1 MHFYLIAQIELKT
14 TAPCRNTTPSRI
26 GFGTIHML
34 NRNQLHP
41 YQQEIIKRAAQT
53 PNMGLFL
60 PPGLGKSVT
69 ALTIIAEQFKGKTL
83 IIAPK
88 RVAETVWDAECK
100 KWSHLSSL
108 KVSKLLGPVSQ
119 RLSGLKTEA
128 DVYLINLEN
137 VAWLCGLSDKLVF
150 TNLVIDESS
159 RFKDPST
166 KRFKALKKHLKGFS
180 RRLILTG
187 TPTPQ
192 GMGDLWSQVG
202 ILDLGERLETSLTR
216 FRDKYMTPDQMNRH
230 TRVVYSWKLKEN
242 ADTTIKDKI
251 SDICFSLKA
260 EDYLQLPALTTLYH
274 QVEIDKPVRAKYD
287 ELRKN
292 MVADI
297 GKEKITAPTAAAL
310 ANKLLQFT
318 SGAVYG
324 EDGQT
329 QEVHRSKLEYLESV
343 MEESSSPTL
352 VFYHFKHSL
361 QRIRLQFPQAVV
373 LDDDNIEAWRRGE
386 IRMLLAHPQSGGIGL
401 NLQCNAGDTA
411 QTVWYDLPW
420 SSENYIQANARVY
433 RQGQEKPV
441 IIHHLVMANSIDE
454 QVVKALDGKINLQE
468 ALLNSLNF
476 ALL

>member
-1 MHFYLIAQIELKT
+1 
-14 TAPCRNTTPSRI
+14 
-26 GFGTIHML
+26 ML
-34 NRNQLHP
+34 NRTQLHQ
-41 YQQEIIKRAAQT
+41 YQKEIISKAQSV
-53 PNMGLFL
+53 PNLGLFL
-60 PPGLGKSVT
+60 PPGLGKT
-69 ALTIIAEQFKGKTL
+69 TIALTIIAEQLEGKTL

-88 RVAETVWDAECK
+88 RVAETVWDAEVK
-100 KWSHLSSL
+100 KWDHLKHL
-108 KVSKLLGPVSQ
+108 KVSKIMGSPTA
-119 RLSGLKTEA
+119 RLSAMKSSA
-128 DVYLINLEN
+128 DIYLVNLEN

-192 GMGDLWSQVG
+192 GIGDLWSQVG

-216 FRDKYMTPDQMNRH
+216 FRDKYMLPDQINRH
-230 TRVVYSWKLKEN
+230 TRVVYSWKLKLG
-242 ADTTIKDKI
+242 ADLQVQDKI
-251 SDICFSLKA
+251 SDICMSLKA
-260 EDYLQLPALTTLYH
+260 GDYLQLPTLSTIYH
-274 QVEIDKPVRAKYD
+274 KIEIDKNVRAKYD
-287 ELRKN
+287 ELRKT
-292 MVADI
+292 MVVDI
-297 GKEKITAPTAAAL
+297 KKEKITAPTAAAL

-318 SGAVYG
+318 SGAVYN
-324 EDGQT
+324 EDGEA
-329 QEVHRSKLEYLESV
+329 QEVHRSKLEYLESI

-361 QRIRLQFPQAVV
+361 QRLRLTFPQAVV
-373 LDDDNIEAWRRGE
+373 LDDDNIAAWRRGE

-401 NLQCNAGDTA
+401 NLQCNVGETA

-420 SSENYIQANARVY
+420 SSENYIQANARIY

-441 IIHHLVMANSIDE
+441 IIHHLVLSNSIDE
-454 QVVKALDGKINLQE
+454 QVVKVLDGKINLQD

-476 ALL
+476 VLL

>member
-1 MHFYLIAQIELKT
+1 LSA
-14 TAPCRNTTPSRI
+14 
-26 GFGTIHML
+26 L
-34 NRNQLHP
+34 N
-41 YQQEIIKRAAQT
+41 
-53 PNMGLFL
+53 
-60 PPGLGKSVT
+60 S
-69 ALTIIAEQFKGKTL
+69 
-83 IIAPK
+83 
-88 RVAETVWDAECK
+88 DA
-100 KWSHLSSL
+100 
-108 KVSKLLGPVSQ
+108 
-119 RLSGLKTEA
+119 
-128 DVYLINLEN
+128 DIYLINLEN
-137 VAWLCGLSDKLVF
+137 VVWLTDAQPKLVF

-251 SDICFSLKA
+251 ADICFSLKA

-274 QVEIDKPVRAKYD
+274 QVEIDKNARNQY
-287 ELRKN
+287 EQLRKD
-292 MVADI
+292 MVVDI
-297 GKEKITAPTAAAL
+297 KKEKITAPTAAAL

-318 SGAVYG
+318 SGAVYNEEG
-324 EDGQT
+324 ES
-329 QEVHRSKLEYLESV
+329 QEIHRSKLERLESI

-361 QRIRLQFPQAVV
+361 QRIRLQFPEAVV
-373 LDDDNIEAWRRGE
+373 LDDDNIEAWSRGE
-386 IRMLLAHPQSGGIGL
+386 IRMLIAHPQSGGIGL
-401 NLQCNAGDTA
+401 NLQCNVGETA
-411 QTVWYDLPW
+411 QTIWFDLPW
-420 SSENYIQANARVY
+420 SSENYIQANARIY

-441 IIHHLVMANSIDE
+441 IVHHLVVANSIDE
-454 QVVKALDGKINLQE
+454 QVVKVLEGKISLQE
-468 ALLNSLNF
+468 ALLDSLK
-476 ALL
+476 L